1 MEIIAS
7 LSKSI
12 LRQGRPHSTAM
23 WAILTAVAI
32 VLAAPHARAG
42 MFSPPDIPD
51 GEKLTYRAVLQ
62 TTEEKKESF
71 VSPREEVTKVTQII
85 TRFTKNGRPY
95 YRFFRA
101 EQLAGGQINYYTYVF
116 TDFEP
121 FRFVVFEKRMQST
134 NGRVVKKEITYF
146 DDPAYT
152 SPPDLN
158 HFFSIPMTLR
168 GIQFQPGVT
177 NDLLVWFSS
186 HLTPWKMNVIVEGKE
201 SVTVPAGTFECW
213 KVRVEP
219 DLKAIFKDWYW
230 IARIVKP
237 WVPDFYYWF
246 AAEAPYPLIKYQGTF
261 GPEGVTPPQVQE
273 LIEKG
278 MASQEDLEMVK
289 KFSSAPEELV
299 LYEDFMQ
306 GRNE

>member
-1 MEIIAS
+1 MMRRAG
-7 LSKSI
+7 I
-12 LRQGRPHSTAM
+12 LGTLF
-23 WAILTAVAI
+23 ILG
-32 VLAAPHARAG
+32 LAGAARAG

-51 GEKLTYRAVLQ
+51 GEKLVYRARLE
-62 TTEEKKESF
+62 TTEEQKESF

-101 EQLAGGQINYYTYVF
+101 ELLAGGQINYYTYVF

-121 FRFVVFEKRMQST
+121 FRFVVFEKRMRSK

-146 DDPAYT
+146 DDPEYS

-158 HFFSIPMTLR
+158 HFFSIPMTIR
-168 GIQFQPGVT
+168 GIGFKEGAQ

-219 DLKAIFKDWYW
+219 DLKSIFKDWYW

-246 AAEAPYPLIKYQGTF
+246 AEDAPYPLVKYQGTF
-261 GPEGVTPPQVQE
+261 GPVGVSPPQVQE
-273 LIEKG
+273 LTEKG
-278 MASQEDLEMVK
+278 MASKDDREMVK
-289 KFSSAPEELV
+289 KFSSAPEEME
-299 LYEDFMQ
+299 LYEDFAK
-306 GRNE
+306 GGNK

>member
-1 MEIIAS
+1 MITA
-7 LSKSI
+7 LFDRI
-12 LRQGRPHSTAM
+12 LRRGRPYSGAI
-23 WAILTAVAI
+23 WAITFILAI
-32 VLAAPHARAG
+32 TLIAFSARAG
-42 MFSPPDIPD
+42 TFSPPDIPD
-51 GEKLTYRAVLQ
+51 GEKLTYRALLE

-85 TRFTKNGRPY
+85 TRFEKNGKPY

-101 EQLAGGQINYYTYVF
+101 EQLAGGQINYYTYIF

-121 FRFVVFEKRMQST
+121 FRFVVFEKMMQST

-158 HFFSIPMTLR
+158 HFFSIPMTIR
-168 GIQFQPGVT
+168 GIEFRPAT
-177 NDLLVWFSS
+177 RNDLLVWFSS

-230 IARIVKP
+230 IARMVKP
-237 WVPDFYYWF
+237 WVPNFYYWF
-246 AAEAPYPLIKYQGTF
+246 ADEAPYPLVKYQGTF

-273 LIEKG
+273 LMEKG
-278 MASQEDLEMVK
+278 MASPDDLEMVK
-289 KFSSAPEELV
+289 KFSSAPEDLV
-299 LYEDFMQ
+299 LYEDFVNGQ
-306 GRNE
+306 NE